1 MPELTAT
8 RRFVPRRGW
17 EWPSI
22 REAWFGREL
31 LYFFV
36 WREVKIRYQQT
47 ALGAM
52 WAAVPPLVTMVVF
65 TVFFGH
71 LAEMPS
77 DGLPYPLFALSG
89 IIGWTYFSTAV
100 GSGAQSMA
108 SQQHVLSKV
117 YFPRLFVPLTA
128 VLTPLVD
135 MAIAFAILLAMGIAY
150 GVGLQPAIVWLPL
163 CLLLAVSIAMGIS
176 LWLSALSARYRDVR
190 HVVPFAVQLWM
201 FLTPVVYP
209 ASIVPAEWR
218 TLYALNPMVG
228 VIDGFRWTLAGG
240 PPPGATLLS
249 SAVVATLML
258 AGGLLYFRRAEG
270 TLVDAL

>member
-1 MPELTAT
+1 MPDLTVT
-8 RRFVPRRGW
+8 RRFAPRRGW

-22 REAWFGREL
+22 REAWVGREL

-36 WREVKIRYQQT
+36 WRDVKIRYQQT

-52 WAAVPPLVTMVVF
+52 WAAIPPLVTMGVF

-71 LAEMPS
+71 LAGMPS
-77 DGLPYPLFALSG
+77 DGVPYPLFALSG
-89 IIGWTYFSTAV
+89 IIGWTYCASAV
-100 GSGAQSMA
+100 GNGAQSMA

-117 YFPRLFVPLTA
+117 YFPRLFVPLAA

-135 MAIAFAILLAMGIAY
+135 AAIACVILLALAAAY
-150 GVGLQPAIVWLPL
+150 GVGVQPAIIWLPVF
-163 CLLLAVSIAMGIS
+163 LLLAVSIAMAVS

-190 HVVPFAVQLWM
+190 HVVPFAVQIWM

-240 PPPGATLLS
+240 PPPEPTLVPS
-249 SAVVATLML
+249 TIVVALLL
-258 AGGLLYFRRAEG
+258 AGGLLYFRRVEG
-270 TLVDAL
+270 TLVDIL